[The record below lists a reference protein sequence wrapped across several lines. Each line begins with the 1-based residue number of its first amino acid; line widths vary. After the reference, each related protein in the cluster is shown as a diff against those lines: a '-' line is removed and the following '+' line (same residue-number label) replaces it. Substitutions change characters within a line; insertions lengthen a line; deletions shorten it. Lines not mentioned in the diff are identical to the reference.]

1 MILGL
6 AVLNI
11 EGYSIEAWH
20 TTVLTIGVVTFCT
33 LFNIFLTV
41 RLPLVEVLV
50 LILHVLGVFV
60 IIIPL
65 WVMGPRGNTH
75 DTIFGFTDNGGWN
88 NLGLSSLIGIVP
100 MVGMLIVSGVLPCA
114 LSLFIG
120 TWHDWHPLTRYL

>member
-11 EGYSIEAWH
+11 ESYSIQPWH
-20 TTVLTIGVVTFCT
+20 TTVLTIAVVTFCT

-50 LILHVLGVFV
+50 LILHILGVFV

-75 DTIFGFTDNGGWN
+75 DTIFGFVDNGGWHN
-88 NLGLSSLIGIVP
+88 IGLSSLIGIVP
-100 MVGMLIVSGVLPCA
+100 MIGMLIVRGVLLCA
-114 LSLFIG
+114 
-120 TWHDWHPLTRYL
+120 